1 MGISTIQLILYV
13 ALAVI
18 ALFVIVML
26 IISAVFAKRHRDP
39 DVDPLAGYSVE
50 GAEEAAAAQPAPVQY
65 YAVPAAAA
73 APARPNYPVPALT
86 DDREEPDRSA
96 PETYSDQTRFVLSEE
111 HPIAAN
117 TRPLAERQG
126 NWDNYDGEYVGYYYD
141 PLEGCYFKGN
151 APVYVQRTYLPAPPP
166 PVVKRVMPACA
177 PITSK
182 PKAQRAELVMKD
194 GFDIAKIYGQYVIG
208 SEGDEYYFT
217 LYSNKGELLYA
228 SDNYAS
234 RQYCVDAIKRFK
246 KHVLVGAFSVEG
258 EVGDYHYKLVRNLNT
273 YLGPQKAVRVDA
285 EKSMKDL
292 KYYAQTDVVR

>member
-50 GAEEAAAAQPAPVQY
+50 GAEDAAAAQPAPVQY

-258 EVGDYHYKLVRNLNT
+258 ETGDYHYKLVRNLNT

>member
-50 GAEEAAAAQPAPVQY
+50 GAEAAAAAQPAPVQY

-258 EVGDYHYKLVRNLNT
+258 EAGDYHYKLVRNLNT

-285 EKSMKDL
+285 ERSMKDL

>member
-258 EVGDYHYKLVRNLNT
+258 EAGDYHYKLIRNLNT

>member
-73 APARPNYPVPALT
+73 APARPNYPVPALM

-258 EVGDYHYKLVRNLNT
+258 ETGDYHYKLVRNLNT

>member
-258 EVGDYHYKLVRNLNT
+258 EAGDYHYKLVRNLNT

-285 EKSMKDL
+285 ERSMKDL

>member
-258 EVGDYHYKLVRNLNT
+258 ETGDYHYKLVRNLNT

-285 EKSMKDL
+285 ERSMKDL

>member
-73 APARPNYPVPALT
+73 APARPNYPVPALM

-217 LYSNKGELLYA
+217 LYSNNGELLYA

-258 EVGDYHYKLVRNLNT
+258 EAGDYHYKLVRNLNT

>member
-258 EVGDYHYKLVRNLNT
+258 ETGDYHYKLVRNLNT

>member
-73 APARPNYPVPALT
+73 APARPNYPVPALM

-258 EVGDYHYKLVRNLNT
+258 EAGDYHYKLVRNLNT
-273 YLGPQKAVRVDA
+273 YLGPQKAVRADA
-285 EKSMKDL
+285 ERSMKDL

>member
-182 PKAQRAELVMKD
+182 PKAQRAELVVKD

-258 EVGDYHYKLVRNLNT
+258 EAGDYHYKLVRNLNT

>member
-65 YAVPAAAA
+65 YAVPAAAV

-258 EVGDYHYKLVRNLNT
+258 EAGDYHYKLVRNLNT

>member
-234 RQYCVDAIKRFK
+234 RQYCMDAIKRFK

-258 EVGDYHYKLVRNLNT
+258 EAGDYHYKLVRNLNT

-285 EKSMKDL
+285 ERSMKDL

>member
-96 PETYSDQTRFVLSEE
+96 PETYSDQTHFVLSEE

-258 EVGDYHYKLVRNLNT
+258 EAGDYHYKLVRNLNT

-285 EKSMKDL
+285 ERSMKDL

>member
-208 SEGDEYYFT
+208 SESDEYYFT

-258 EVGDYHYKLVRNLNT
+258 EAGGEHHQHGCNHQHQLRAARRVR
-273 YLGPQKAVRVDA
+273 RDA
-285 EKSMKDL
+285 ERSMKDL
-292 KYYAQTDVVR
+292 K

>member
-73 APARPNYPVPALT
+73 APARPNYPVPALM

-166 PVVKRVMPACA
+166 PVVKRVMPACV

-258 EVGDYHYKLVRNLNT
+258 EAGDYHYKLVRNLNT

>member
-258 EVGDYHYKLVRNLNT
+258 EAGDYHYKLVRNLNT

>member
-96 PETYSDQTRFVLSEE
+96 PETYSDQTRFVLSE
-111 HPIAAN
+111 
-117 TRPLAERQG
+117 
-126 NWDNYDGEYVGYYYD
+126 
-141 PLEGCYFKGN
+141 
-151 APVYVQRTYLPAPPP
+151 
-166 PVVKRVMPACA
+166 
-177 PITSK
+177 
-182 PKAQRAELVMKD
+182 
-194 GFDIAKIYGQYVIG
+194 
-208 SEGDEYYFT
+208 
-217 LYSNKGELLYA
+217 
-228 SDNYAS
+228 
-234 RQYCVDAIKRFK
+234 
-246 KHVLVGAFSVEG
+246 
-258 EVGDYHYKLVRNLNT
+258 
-273 YLGPQKAVRVDA
+273 
-285 EKSMKDL
+285 
-292 KYYAQTDVVR
+292 

>member
-50 GAEEAAAAQPAPVQY
+50 GAEDAAAAQPAPVQY

-73 APARPNYPVPALT
+73 APARPNYPVPALM

-258 EVGDYHYKLVRNLNT
+258 EAGDYHYKLVRNLNT

-285 EKSMKDL
+285 ERSMKDL